1 MVQLA
6 NKLFIQLLQLLSV
19 CLEGLPESGEGL
31 QCLVDQLVSRGV
43 WDLNKDRDRH
53 QIEGILLVQ
62 VTEALHHHQEVV
74 LLGEELVMLEVIH
87 HLQAELVL
95 RRGPAL
101 LLLALFDRLLAHRTL
116 LANAGVCVTEACKLD
131 PITDWI
137 PLEIEHRVD
146 GLNLDPPA
154 SLL

>member
-1 MVQLA
+1 MQLA
-6 NKLFIQLLQLLSV
+6 NELFIQFLELLSV
-19 CLEGLPESGEGL
+19 GLEGLPEGGEGL
-31 QCLVDQLVSRGV
+31 QCLVDQLVARGV

-53 QIEGILLVQ
+53 QVEGILLVQ

-116 LANAGVCVTEACKLD
+116 LANARVCVTEACKLN
-131 PITDWI
+131 PITDWV

-146 GLNLDPPA
+146 GLNHDPPA
-154 SLL
+154 PLL

>member
-1 MVQLA
+1 MQLA
-6 NKLFIQLLQLLSV
+6 NKLLIQLLQLLFV
-19 CLEGLPESGEGL
+19 GLEGLPESDEGL

-43 WDLNKDRDRH
+43 RDFNKDRDRH
-53 QIEGILLVQ
+53 QIKGILLVQ
-62 VTEALHHHQEVV
+62 VGEALHHHQEVV
-74 LLGEELVMLEVIH
+74 LLGEELVMLKVIH

-95 RRGPAL
+95 SRGPAL
-101 LLLALFDRLLAHRTL
+101 LFVALFDRLLAHRSL
-116 LANAGVCVTEACKLD
+116 LANAWVCVTEACKLY
-131 PITDWI
+131 PITDWV